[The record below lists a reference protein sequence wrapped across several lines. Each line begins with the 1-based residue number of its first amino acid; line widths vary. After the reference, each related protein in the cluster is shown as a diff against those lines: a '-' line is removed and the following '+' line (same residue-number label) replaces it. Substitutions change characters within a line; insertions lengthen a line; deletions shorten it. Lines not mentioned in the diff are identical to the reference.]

1 MSGVPEPRNP
11 AAFDTVIG
19 IVGSP
24 AFPEIA
30 WSDEQLASLK
40 ELGCTTL
47 QLSIAWANKPAD
59 EVLNLEDLDERQRGL
74 WRHRI
79 TQARKF
85 GLGTI
90 AHFGIPGGSIRRRS
104 SPPVFWILRSATST
118 PAC

>member
-1 MSGVPEPRNP
+1 M

-24 AFPEIA
+24 AFPEIE

-47 QLSIAWANKPAD
+47 QLSIAWASKPAG

-79 TQARKF
+79 AQARKF
-85 GLGTI
+85 RSWHPSP
-90 AHFGIPGGSIRRRS
+90 HFGIPRWLNQDAGQARLHSGSRGPRQ
-104 SPPVFWILRSATST
+104 VT